1 MLAYCDNIAHEIRTA
16 LRRTDDSIIADV
28 GVVRLDLHPTEGYLL
43 STRKSIS
50 VRDSNGKEYL
60 ITVEEKG

>member
-1 MLAYCDNIAHEIRTA
+1 MLAYCDKIAHEIRTA
-16 LRRTDDSIIADV
+16 LRRTDSSIADV

-43 STRKSIS
+43 STRKSIN
-50 VRDSNGKEYL
+50 VRDINGKEYL